1 MIKKIGPIK
10 LGNQLKAVRKT
21 KGLTLQAVSEMS
33 KISAT
38 YLQKLE
44 SGMVNNPSPRVLQR
58 LGDALDVSYML
69 LMSLVGYIPKD
80 AVLDKNQISGSV
92 DADLTEEE
100 QKAVAAFI
108 RYLKEQRE

>member
-10 LGNQLKAVRKT
+10 LGNQLKSLRKT
-21 KGLTLQAVSEMS
+21 KELSLRDVSEMS

-69 LMSLVGYIPKD
+69 LMLLVGYIPKD
-80 AVLDKNQISGSV
+80 SDTNKNQISGF
-92 DADLTEEE
+92 DEDDLTEEE
-100 QKAVAAFI
+100 QKAVSAFI